1 MIMGRFSIRGVVLL
15 STSGLGAIVLAG
27 GALFAFVESASLL
40 AGIWLAFNVI
50 TTLGFGPGPATAAG
64 QLMSMGL
71 FMVAVTCWFGL
82 LVSAI
87 EVANMRLQ
95 KQLLVEE
102 ALRPMARRPKS
113 RLFHV
118 N

>member
-1 MIMGRFSIRGVVLL
+1 MIMGRFSVRRVLL
-15 STSGLGAIVLAG
+15 LSATGLSAIVLGG
-27 GALFAFVESASLL
+27 GALLASVESASLFE
-40 AGIWLAFNVI
+40 GIWLAFNVI
-50 TTLGFGPGPATAAG
+50 TTVGLGPGPATAAG

-71 FMVAVTCWFGL
+71 FMVAVTCWFGI
-82 LVSAI
+82 LVSVI
-87 EVANMRLQ
+87 EVANMRMQ

-102 ALRPMARRPKS
+102 ALRPLARRPKS